1 MPGDLPDAAQIV
13 TLTWTPD
20 GRAFYAS
27 DPRVRIPFSAT
38 EALTAVHADDE
49 EWIVYP
55 DVSASGVAQAA
66 QRSAARREW
75 AAESA
80 SKVFAPRPALTGQG
94 GQFRGQAQRQ
104 FAVADCCR
112 SAAA

>member
-13 TLTWTPD
+13 TLTWAPD
-20 GRAFYAS
+20 GRAVYAS

-66 QRSAARREW
+66 LRSAALRGANGRLNQHPRSLRRCW
-75 AAESA
+75 
-80 SKVFAPRPALTGQG
+80 PRP
-94 GQFRGQAQRQ
+94 FW
-104 FAVADCCR
+104 
-112 SAAA
+112 SAP